1 MSLLKDRAFR
11 ATALSHLSIDLL
23 NSQHPLLLAVLSVP
37 LGLSNSVIG
46 LVSTAYSLSGSLSQ
60 PLFGIL
66 ADRIG
71 NRFVELGGLIWM
83 AAFFSLAFSVE
94 GPAALVF
101 LVLAS
106 LGSGAYHPAATA
118 EATERGRVHLSR
130 METTAASFFFFFGQ
144 GGLFLGP
151 AIGGPL
157 LDRWGPMGL
166 FMLFIFIL
174 PVAIYMLPKAA
185 LDVEKAV
192 STEAT
197 NTNVPARTT
206 TNWSYVIPFV
216 ITIFTRSWTQVSMMT
231 FLPKYL
237 QDLGFRPSVF
247 GPIAALYMGGSAF
260 GGIAGAWLADRF
272 GNRYVMTASLLL
284 ASIPLFFYGSI
295 STTWL
300 LVLVTL
306 FAGAFIGAS
315 HSIIVVLAQRLL
327 PGKSGVASGLVLGFT
342 FASGSIG
349 AFFSGL
355 IADASGFNLL
365 FLILAGLMALS
376 TLTSARMHQMQRE
389 RLTVPG

>member
-1 MSLLKDRAFR
+1 MSLLKVRAFR
-11 ATALSHLSIDLL
+11 ATALSHLSIDIL

-46 LVSTAYSLSGSLSQ
+46 LVSTTYSLGGSLSQ

-66 ADRIG
+66 ADRVG
-71 NRFVELGGLIWM
+71 NRPVAFGGLVWM
-83 AAFFSLAFSVE
+83 LVFFSLAYTFR

-101 LVLAS
+101 IILAA

-157 LDRWGPMGL
+157 LDRWGTTGL
-166 FMLFIFIL
+166 FLLFIFIL
-174 PVAIYMLPKAA
+174 PVGIYMIPRVDQEVDGYVAPHSGP
-185 LDVEKAV
+185 AV
-192 STEAT
+192 PERS
-197 NTNVPARTT
+197 T
-206 TNWSYVIPFV
+206 TNWAYVIPFV
-216 ITIFTRSWTQVSMMT
+216 ITIFTRSWTQMSMMT

-237 QDLGFRPSVF
+237 QDLGFRPGIF
-247 GPIAALYMGGSAF
+247 GPVSALYMGGSAV

-272 GNRYVMTASLLL
+272 GNRYVMTASLFL
-284 ASIPLFFYGSI
+284 AAIPLFFYGRI
-295 STTWL
+295 SNTLL
-300 LVLVTL
+300 LVLVTI

-349 AFFSGL
+349 AFFSGI
-355 IADASGFNLL
+355 IADTSGFPLL
-365 FLILAGLMALS
+365 FMILAGLMMLS
-376 TLTSARMHQMQRE
+376 TVTSARMYRMQRE
-389 RLTVPG
+389 PLRVPG